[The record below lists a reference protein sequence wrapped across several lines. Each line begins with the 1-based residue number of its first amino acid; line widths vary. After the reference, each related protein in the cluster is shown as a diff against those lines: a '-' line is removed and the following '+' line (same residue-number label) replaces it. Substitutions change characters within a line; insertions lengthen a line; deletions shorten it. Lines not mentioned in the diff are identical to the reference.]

1 MKKKLI
7 CFLLT
12 ACFGA
17 LIYIHR
23 RVILALITGDE
34 MPEAPSWHFWCKK

>member
-7 CFLLT
+7 CFALT

-23 RVILALITGDE
+23 RVVIAAIKGE
-34 MPEAPSWHFWCKK
+34 ERPEAPSWHFWCR

>member
-17 LIYIHR
+17 LAYIHR
-23 RVILALITGDE
+23 RVLIAAIKGE
-34 MPEAPSWHFWCKK
+34 ESPEAPSWHFWCK